1 VRPARYIA
9 FIAAMAALSGAA
21 IAQQPAGPYTS
32 ATRYNLAGQVTGTIA
47 PDPDGPGVLG
57 FPATRNTYGPAG
69 TAAAGLLT
77 KTEVGQLSG
86 WETELVEP
94 ANWSG
99 FTAFQ
104 IREIGYDSQGRKSI
118 ERIIGKDRTTVEALI
133 QYSYDSWDRVHCKVV
148 RMNPVVFASPNS
160 DPCQVGAQ
168 GVYGPD
174 RVTRFS
180 YDAWDNVLTEERA
193 VGTPLAQTYV
203 TNTFYGRGVPS
214 SQTDA
219 KGNRT
224 ELRYDSNWRLQK
236 RVYPQPG
243 SPGTPNENDYNR
255 YTYDKNGN
263 VEVERKR
270 SGATITNSYD
280 ANNRLTFK
288 NLSDNSYSGDIS
300 YGYDLRG
307 LTRYSCFGSSSTN
320 SCDTSGEGE
329 TNTFDGFGNLTSR
342 KSRMFGTTRE
352 LTYQYDLEGN
362 RTRITHPGGVYFTY
376 NRDGLNR
383 VCTLGESAAAPACST
398 TDASAYLVFHYS
410 AEGRRADITRPN
422 GAITSYLTDNALRL
436 DAFTQNFSGT
446 THDLTNGFDYNP
458 ANQITSLTQSK
469 TSYNY
474 TEAQN
479 RIGVYGVNA
488 LNRYT
493 AIDGA
498 AVSYDTNG
506 NLTADGAG
514 MTYLYDMENH
524 LVGTSGVSSSLYYDA
539 LGRLARVVVA
549 GTTTDFHYDGDALV
563 AEYVGAGLTR
573 RYVHSG
579 GIDEPL
585 VMYLSASVGTAHR
598 RYLLGDHQGSIIGR
612 ADNAGVVTKINS
624 YDPYG
629 IPKSTN
635 DERFGYTGQAW
646 IKDLGLNYYKARM
659 YAPKIGRFLQ
669 TDPIFYKDDM
679 NMYAYVGN
687 DPMNGTD
694 PTGQNCEGDG
704 TTYTCDPPGDDTPAY
719 QIPQMEGMPNEIGD
733 TQPHSHVYR
742 AETATP
748 DFEGRLA
755 PDIAA
760 AVIANPTP
768 GNDQP
773 ATAGGTLNEALPGGN
788 MVRSYVTTD
797 VAGNTVVV
805 NVTVPG
811 EHVLNPGIV
820 SQYIL
825 PGEMRTSVVVVGE
838 GNGLVSIPTTSIA
851 AGVFQRKIESDVRVG
866 IFNAVRSGR
875 W

>member
-1 VRPARYIA
+1 
-9 FIAAMAALSGAA
+9 
-21 IAQQPAGPYTS
+21 
-32 ATRYNLAGQVTGTIA
+32 
-47 PDPDGPGVLG
+47 
-57 FPATRNTYGPAG
+57 
-69 TAAAGLLT
+69 
-77 KTEVGQLSG
+77 
-86 WETELVEP
+86 
-94 ANWSG
+94 
-99 FTAFQ
+99 
-104 IREIGYDSQGRKSI
+104 
-118 ERIIGKDRTTVEALI
+118 
-133 QYSYDSWDRVHCKVV
+133 
-148 RMNPVVFASPNS
+148 
-160 DPCQVGAQ
+160 
-168 GVYGPD
+168 
-174 RVTRFS
+174 
-180 YDAWDNVLTEERA
+180 
-193 VGTPLAQTYV
+193 
-203 TNTFYGRGVPS
+203 
-214 SQTDA
+214 
-219 KGNRT
+219 
-224 ELRYDSNWRLQK
+224 
-236 RVYPQPG
+236 
-243 SPGTPNENDYNR
+243 
-255 YTYDKNGN
+255 
-263 VEVERKR
+263 
-270 SGATITNSYD
+270 
-280 ANNRLTFK
+280 
-288 NLSDNSYSGDIS
+288 
-300 YGYDLRG
+300 
-307 LTRYSCFGSSSTN
+307 
-320 SCDTSGEGE
+320 
-329 TNTFDGFGNLTSR
+329 
-342 KSRMFGTTRE
+342 MFGTTRE
-352 LTYQYDLEGN
+352 LTYQYDREGN

-598 RYLLGDHQGSIIGR
+598 RYLLGDHHGSIIGR

-679 NMYAYVGN
+679 NLYAYVSN
-687 DPMNGTD
+687 DPLNLHD
-694 PTGQNCEGDG
+694 PTGLGGACFETVCGPAPPPPTLREGLRGIADL
-704 TTYTCDPPGDDTPAY
+704 TPVGDVIGAY
-719 QIPQMEGMPNEIGD
+719 
-733 TQPHSHVYR
+733 
-742 AETATP
+742 ETAKNPSGAGVMASIVAFVPGLGDAIGKGVKALDDLASKAISMDKAVELGAQHVSNAGDMITT
-748 DFEGRLA
+748 GR
-755 PDIAA
+755 
-760 AVIANPTP
+760 
-768 GNDQP
+768 
-773 ATAGGTLNEALPGGN
+773 GTNFQFT
-788 MVRSYVTTD
+788 STTTD
-797 VAGNTVVV
+797 AAGNTVTRNARFDV
-805 NVTVPG
+805 NPADPHVQKQGPHLNLETQVNGQRVGVDPHTPIDPSTV
-811 EHVLNPGIV
+811 
-820 SQYIL
+820 L
-825 PGEMRTSVVVVGE
+825 PGD
-838 GNGLVSIPTTSIA
+838 IPKP
-851 AGVFQRKIESDVRVG
+851 Q
-866 IFNAVRSGR
+866 
-875 W
+875 